1 MTESRTLALNTI
13 RAEHGTLAAVVR
25 NLRDLLVEL
34 RGQRAAV
41 DFPLL
46 WSMVYYIDAFPDRLH
61 HPKEDQWLFRLLR
74 LRTGEADALIDE
86 LQRQHAHEPRA
97 LGEIRRHLGNLEAGV
112 PASMEMLQRT
122 VATYAEFTWRHIRA
136 EEQELLPLA
145 EAHLTPAD
153 WAEIAR
159 AFCENADPL
168 SGFGEAD
175 AFRQRFREIV
185 QRTPAPLGLAQ
196 PWVAAPPA

>member
-1 MTESRTLALNTI
+1 MNDPRTLALNTI

-25 NLRDLLVEL
+25 NLRDLLAEF
-34 RGQRAAV
+34 RSRQQPNV

-86 LQRQHAHEPRA
+86 LQRQHAHALRA

-112 PASMEMLQRT
+112 PASMEALERT
-122 VATYAEFTWRHIRA
+122 VASYAQFTWRHIKA
-136 EEQELLPLA
+136 EEHELLPLA
-145 EAHLTPAD
+145 QTHLTPAD
-153 WAEIAR
+153 WAEIAQ
-159 AFCENADPL
+159 AFADNGDPL
-168 SGFGEAD
+168 NGFGEAG
-175 AFRQRFREIV
+175 AFRQRFRDIV
-185 QRTPAPLGLAQ
+185 ERTPAPLGLA
-196 PWVAAPPA
+196 

>member
-1 MTESRTLALNTI
+1 MTEPRTLALNTI
-13 RAEHGTLAAVVR
+13 RAEHGSLSAVVR
-25 NLRDLLVEL
+25 NLRDLLAEL

-74 LRTGEADALIDE
+74 ARTGEADALIDE

-112 PASMEMLQRT
+112 PASMEMLERT

-136 EEQELLPLA
+136 EEQELIPLA
-145 EAHLTPAD
+145 ETHLTPAD
-153 WAEIAR
+153 WAEIAG

-185 QRTPAPLGLAQ
+185 QRTPAPLGLA
-196 PWVAAPPA
+196 